1 MLHVKP
7 SDIRYS
13 QSSISCKFD
22 SRSRHFD
29 VLIGQTLDDLIEG
42 QISVYDIPVISVQK
56 IGDKWVSADNRRLWV
71 FKHLEQIGKCEK
83 IPVAEGRDIPLA
95 KQTSENDGLS
105 VKIRGDRGP
114 GGRYQFAFRVLEN
127 VRNEH
132 EAEMQKMRTIISKN
146 EDEMDR
152 SNSLIRQLRS
162 ENAKQFSENTDL
174 KARSEKFENKLDRS
188 REINQKNI
196 TEYENIIAEKDA
208 ELDFLNEKLKNTR
221 ADLCVSKPK
230 IEIQYRE
237 NTSRSYVCT
246 SYGSLRKTSKPTYFE
261 DRITKLELQLS
272 DLQEQTD
279 TYTAMKAR
287 YKDKLWALESENE
300 TLRKSKSTTKAAE
313 YEAKIHSMAK
323 ELDRV
328 NENYGLL
335 ERHAIKIYDD
345 DTRKIEQLKKEIGTI
360 EEENYRLKQ
369 TIRKKDKQMTEIRR
383 LTVSLYGLVQNHE
396 P

>member
-1 MLHVKP
+1 
-7 SDIRYS
+7 
-13 QSSISCKFD
+13 
-22 SRSRHFD
+22 
-29 VLIGQTLDDLIEG
+29 
-42 QISVYDIPVISVQK
+42 
-56 IGDKWVSADNRRLWV
+56 
-71 FKHLEQIGKCEK
+71 
-83 IPVAEGRDIPLA
+83 
-95 KQTSENDGLS
+95 
-105 VKIRGDRGP
+105 
-114 GGRYQFAFRVLEN
+114 
-127 VRNEH
+127 
-132 EAEMQKMRTIISKN
+132 MQKMRTIISKN

-174 KARSEKFENKLDRS
+174 KARSEKFLNKLDRS
-188 REINQKNI
+188 REINQSNI

-208 ELDFLNEKLKNTR
+208 EMDFLNEKLKNTR

-246 SYGSLRKTSKPTYFE
+246 SYGISRKTSKPTYFE

-272 DLQEQTD
+272 DYRKDLQEQKD
-279 TYTAMKAR
+279 AYKPMKAR

-300 TLRKSKSTTKAAE
+300 TLRKSKSATKAAE
-313 YEAKIHSMAK
+313 YEAKLHSMAE

-335 ERHAIKIYDD
+335 ERHGIKIYDG

-360 EEENYRLKQ
+360 EEENDLLKQ
-369 TIRKKDKQMTEIRR
+369 TIGKRDKHMTEIRR
-383 LTVSLYGLVQNHE
+383 QTVCLYGLVQQQE
-396 P
+396 S